1 MAGSL
6 GKGNLGDEALLEAF
20 LFAHRQRYE
29 SITVLTEGSGGGG
42 ERASDLRRLEP
53 PVLAA
58 GRRFWRGTVD
68 RRRKRHA
75 IATHGGAGPVDYVW
89 LGGLLGHSEHHLRA
103 RSLELE
109 WATGL
114 RPRLV
119 YYFGDADDRF
129 PEAPQAN
136 QVITRMNRLPS
147 WIGVRSPEAAEALRR
162 AGLEGAV
169 HVGVDPALYH
179 RATQWGIPFVPR
191 TAPTPAVAIVP
202 CMAVTEPAI
211 WLDAAQAAVA
221 LDLPIRWVSLS
232 DADDLELCRELARTV
247 ESGAPHH
254 PQSIHGGANAESG
267 IRGASVCVAGRYH
280 GMIFG
285 VSHGAA
291 TIPVPYGPKM
301 TRLAHLLGLED
312 WIPHDDAPLDALVR
326 EAVAGKWRIDYPA
339 LESALTRHKTALET
353 FSP

>member
-20 LFAHRQRYE
+20 LVAHRHRYE
-29 SITVLTEGSGGGG
+29 SIIVLTEECGGT
-42 ERASDLRRLEP
+42 ASDVRQLEP

-58 GRRFWRGTVD
+58 GRRFWRGTMD
-68 RRRKRHA
+68 RRRKRHT

-89 LGGLLGHSEHHLRA
+89 LGGLLGYIEPHLRA
-103 RSLELE
+103 RSRELK
-109 WATGL
+109 WAAGL

-129 PEAPQAN
+129 PDTPHAN
-136 QVITRMNRLPS
+136 RVITRMNRLPS
-147 WIGVRSPEAAEALRR
+147 WIGVRSPEAAESLKR
-162 AGLEGAV
+162 AGLKGPV

-179 RATQWGIPFVPR
+179 RATHWGVPFVPG
-191 TAPTPAVAIVP
+191 TPPMPAVAIVP
-202 CMAVTEPAI
+202 CVAVTEPAI
-211 WLDAAQAAVA
+211 WLAAAQTAVA
-221 LDLPIRWVSLS
+221 LNLPIRWVSLC
-232 DADDLELCRELARTV
+232 DADDLELCQELSRAV
-247 ESGAPHH
+247 EHSAPHH

-291 TIPVPYGPKM
+291 TIPVPYGSKM

-312 WIPHDDAPLDALVR
+312 WIPHHDTALDALLR
-326 EAVAGKWRIDYPA
+326 AAVAGKWQLDYQA
-339 LESALTRHKTALET
+339 LESALTGHKTALET
-353 FSP
+353 LSP

>member
-20 LFAHRQRYE
+20 LFAHRHRYE
-29 SITVLTEGSGGGG
+29 SITVLTEGSGG
-42 ERASDLRRLEP
+42 ERASDLRQLEP
-53 PVLAA
+53 PVLAT

-89 LGGLLGHSEHHLRA
+89 LGGLLGPSEHHLRA
-103 RSLELE
+103 RSRELK

-129 PEAPQAN
+129 PEAHQAN

-147 WIGVRSPEAAEALRR
+147 WIGVRSPEAAEALKR

-191 TAPTPAVAIVP
+191 RAPTPAVAIVP
-202 CMAVTEPAI
+202 YLAVTEAPT
-211 WLDAAQAAVA
+211 WLAAAQAAVS

-232 DADDLELCRELARTV
+232 DADDLELCRELSRTV
-247 ESGAPHH
+247 EHGAPHH
-254 PQSIHGGANAESG
+254 PQSIHDGANAESG

-312 WIPHDDAPLDALVR
+312 WIPHHVASLDALVR
-326 EAVAGKWRIDYPA
+326 EAVAGKWQMDYRA
-339 LESALTRHKTALET
+339 LESALTSHRTALES